1 MVNFGIQLD
10 ESLFPPWK
18 EHYIQ
23 YNRLKRLIVK
33 RKFVLDKLAKESE
46 EPDTTRSVSFMSL
59 SRMVSNSSGS
69 NPPASM
75 MMMNETTPLSPGYR
89 TYSSNSKNSN
99 NNGGEKVGGDGSGHE
114 NGRGK
119 NKNDKK
125 DRANASANGNN
136 EDVEDG
142 DVAIELASLNVTSME
157 IQTKSKATTMKGGNM
172 YVGIISRS
180 TSPTEVQA
188 NLHEDTIDFFAVIKE
203 NVDHINLF
211 FLDKLKELREA
222 IDDIA
227 NKRRNAYR
235 THHSG
240 ANQIDLTK
248 LRDVY
253 VQLAALSTYSDLNY
267 TGFYKIIKKYDKTM
281 KEQTLETWMG
291 VIGRQPFATNNEP
304 KQLIEVL
311 GGLVSRDKLLEWDRF
326 ATDLQDSARDEIF
339 PAVRVFGLLISLAL
353 FIFSLF
359 VPLINIEG
367 NPGAARC
374 LSLLLFTVS
383 LWVTEAMPY
392 FATALLS
399 MVMVVFMGVLK
410 ESESSKTILSV
421 DQAAQF
427 VANHIFNHTTIL
439 LLGGYTISSAFS
451 RCQLELRVA
460 SYLQEAFGS
469 YPHLFILAIMF
480 VGLFLSM
487 WINNHTAP
495 ILCATIILPIVKDLP
510 SSARFSK
517 ALLIGLAF
525 ACNFGGMMTPISSLQ
540 NVLAVSSLEAAG
552 IKIFFGHWLGI
563 AMPFCVIGVL
573 ITWLLLLIVIKP
585 NDVATI
591 PIIVYEPQRRI
602 PRKNLAIMFLTF
614 TTIVMFAFSS
624 VLNKY
629 FGDICTIS
637 LLFCGVMYGSGMLT
651 DVDFNS
657 LSWHTLFLVGGGN
670 VLGKAIETSGL
681 LSHIVNVI
689 ISFLPLSHPW
699 VSLLCILCFT
709 GTVATFVS
717 HTVAAIILTPVIAHI
732 GVVLGIPEVTVLGS
746 AFAISGAMAL
756 PFSSFPNVNSLL
768 LLDDFHKPY
777 LSVMDFIKT
786 GVPMSLITIFLI
798 ATLGWWL
805 IVVELE

>member
-1 MVNFGIQLD
+1 MVNFGVQL
-10 ESLFPPWK
+10 EEGLFPPWK
-18 EHYIQ
+18 EYYIQ

-33 RKFVLDKLAKESE
+33 RKFVLDKIAKESE
-46 EPDTTRSVSFMSL
+46 VPVPDRSVSFMSL
-59 SRMVSNSSGS
+59 TKMVSNSSDS
-69 NPPASM
+69 NPPVSM
-75 MMMNETTPLSPGYR
+75 VMLNEMTPLSPGFR
-89 TYSSNSKNSN
+89 TYSSSDNAKKGKGKEKG
-99 NNGGEKVGGDGSGHE
+99 NGK
-114 NGRGK
+114 GK
-119 NKNDKK
+119 GKGKE
-125 DRANASANGNN
+125 DR
-136 EDVEDG
+136 EDEDMEDG
-142 DVAIELASLNVTSME
+142 DIALEMTSLD
-157 IQTKSKATTMKGGNM
+157 IQAKTAKVMRGGNM
-172 YVGIISRS
+172 YVGVSRISSSRS
-180 TSPTEVQA
+180 ASPTEL
-188 NLHEDTIDFFAVIKE
+188 NEHSLHEDTIDFFSVIKE
-203 NVDHINLF
+203 NVESINRF

-281 KEQTLETWMG
+281 KEQTLETWMS
-291 VIGRQPFATNNEP
+291 VIGRQPFATTNEP

-339 PAVRVFGLLISLAL
+339 PAIRIYGLLISVAL
-353 FIFSLF
+353 FVLSLA
-359 VPLINIEG
+359 VPLMVIEN
-367 NPGAARC
+367 NPAATRC
-374 LSLLLFTVS
+374 VSLLIFTVC

-392 FATALLS
+392 YATALLS

-410 ESESSKTILSV
+410 ESESSKVILPV

-439 LLGGYTISSAFS
+439 LLGGYTISSAIS
-451 RCQLELRVA
+451 RCKLELRIA
-460 SYLQEAFGS
+460 AYLQEAFGS

-510 SSARFSK
+510 STARFSK

-540 NVLAVSSLEAAG
+540 NVLAVSSLETSG
-552 IKIFFGHWLGI
+552 IRISFGHWLGI
-563 AMPFCVIGVL
+563 AVPFCIMGVL
-573 ITWLLLLIVIKP
+573 VTWVLLLIVIKP
-585 NDVATI
+585 NDIASI
-591 PIIVYEPQRRI
+591 PIIVYEPEKRI
-602 PRKNLAIMFLTF
+602 PRKNLTIMFLTF
-614 TTIVMFAFSS
+614 TTIVMFAMSS
-624 VLNKY
+624 VLNQY

-637 LLFCGVMYGSGMLT
+637 LLFCGVMYGSGLLT
-651 DVDFNS
+651 EVDFNS

-681 LSHIVNVI
+681 LSYIVSGI
-689 ISFLPLSHPW
+689 ISLLPLSHPW
-699 VSLLCILCFT
+699 ISLLCILTFT

-732 GVVLGIPEVTVLGS
+732 GVVLGIPEVTVIGS
-746 AFAISGAMAL
+746 AFAISGAMTL

-768 LLDDFHKPY
+768 LLDDFQKPY
-777 LSVMDFIKT
+777 LSVMAFVKT
-786 GVPMSLITIFLI
+786 GLPMSIITILLI
-798 ATLGWWL
+798 ASFGWWL
-805 IVVELE
+805 IVIQLH